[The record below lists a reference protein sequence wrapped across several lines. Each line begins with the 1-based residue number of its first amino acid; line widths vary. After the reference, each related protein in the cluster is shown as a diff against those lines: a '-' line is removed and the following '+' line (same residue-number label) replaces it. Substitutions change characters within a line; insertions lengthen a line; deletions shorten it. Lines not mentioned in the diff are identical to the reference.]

1 MTRAIT
7 TRSRAVHRITS
18 LAGVVLL
25 ATAAGCLPVG
35 HHRAE
40 SEETRTLPTIGTQK
54 VSVKTEN
61 GFVRVRP
68 AAEGGESIEIRAEI
82 RAMAPSPTEAEEC
95 LHAIE
100 ITSPVSGPNDATQ
113 EIGWAWRK
121 PKKSGWRA
129 AVSFEISMPHAL
141 PLEVQTTNGQIDVV
155 GLTGDC
161 QIRTEN
167 GAVRLVAAENQ
178 LKAESHNGSIT
189 VESPAHDVH
198 LHTVNGS
205 IRATLT
211 SAGGVTG
218 HILTQNGSVKLA
230 LAKTAA
236 TTLQCRTVNGSI
248 KNNLSLSQVDRK
260 GRTRL
265 SGRHAGGNETFN
277 IETQNGSIRL
287 SERSGND
294 SDRDSDDD

>member
-1 MTRAIT
+1 MWCCSRPRPAACRLAIIGPK
-7 TRSRAVHRITS
+7 SGDA
-18 LAGVVLL
+18 
-25 ATAAGCLPVG
+25 P
-35 HHRAE
+35 
-40 SEETRTLPTIGTQK
+40 LPTIGTQK

-82 RAMAPSPTEAEEC
+82 RAVAPSPTEAEEC

-113 EIGWAWRK
+113 EIGWAWRE

-189 VESPAHDVH
+189 VESPAVHDVH

-211 SAGGVTG
+211 ARRRNGPHLDAKRQRQAGPG
-218 HILTQNGSVKLA
+218 QNRRHNLA
-230 LAKTAA
+230 MPHRQRQHQEQPFA
-236 TTLQCRTVNGSI
+236 
-248 KNNLSLSQVDRK
+248 
-260 GRTRL
+260 
-265 SGRHAGGNETFN
+265 
-277 IETQNGSIRL
+277 
-287 SERSGND
+287 
-294 SDRDSDDD
+294 